1 MELFLLLIPI
11 LPRDANRKTVMSHG
25 KKKKKKRDF
34 LRKNRMLGSIQC
46 SAHTCSLYG
55 CVNILDSLQISLHT
69 AHRMHLPLTVCI
81 ALCGSGCTSLS
92 VLTLLT
98 GCMHES
104 LLITFMVLCHS
115 SAKTNTQI
123 HSQMLQR
130 NAQVFLLAEQIMR
143 NRLSNHKIS
152 WHPGL

>member
-1 MELFLLLIPI
+1 MELFFTIDPYLAQRCKQKDSDV
-11 LPRDANRKTVMSHG
+11 PR

-55 CVNILDSLQISLHT
+55 CVNILGSLQISLHT